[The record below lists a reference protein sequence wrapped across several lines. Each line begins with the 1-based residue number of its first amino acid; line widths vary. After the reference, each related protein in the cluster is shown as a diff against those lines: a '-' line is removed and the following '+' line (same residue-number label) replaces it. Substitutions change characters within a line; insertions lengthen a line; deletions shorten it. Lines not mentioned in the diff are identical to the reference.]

1 MGTDAAETRR
11 WLLTAAGFGADV
23 YLYLILSLA
32 VWVLLPTLVLSWAP
46 ILVSSGSMSP
56 AIKAGDIVLIDE
68 NVTDDPLP
76 PGAIIT
82 YRQAGQ
88 HPDRLVTHRI
98 RDATDPGAYV
108 TRGDANDVDDA
119 WPVAHEHV
127 VGYAR
132 LLVPM
137 LGLPIHWARTGSHVA
152 LYAFAGLSLVALAVS
167 TISARTERTA
177 ALSAAEPRAEPESEP
192 GDQIHGAVHAL
203 EDEGVAALP
212 AVQAGPLVGA
222 TGRPLDASR
231 LLLPDH
237 ERDALLF
244 DELSGGL
251 QAACDRLA
259 VEGADEPM
267 LWSAPPPSW
276 AGAERG
282 PLGQREPVAR
292 EQEQAQLGLRVRRAR
307 AAKRKAI
314 QPVVF
319 LVLSACLIAGG
330 VALPVTEA
338 AFTAAAPATGNLFT
352 TAPGEPE
359 GEPLPPQLIL
369 PPFQGQDSFTA
380 GQQTATI
387 SFDFPVPGATA
398 LDGTAVA
405 VLRVRPSTPGNPP
418 RSVGVT
424 LFGADGQDLAAASVQ
439 QQGWEGGWTDITLT
453 LEDDLVTTLEA
464 GSTLTVEVLL
474 HRLEL
479 DLSGA
484 SIINLPVTS

>member
-212 AVQAGPLVGA
+212 AVQAGPLVGV

-244 DELSGGL
+244 DELSSGIE
-251 QAACDRLA
+251 AACDRLG
-259 VEGADEPM
+259 VEGASGHL
-267 LWSAPPPSW
+267 LWSAAPPCSAVTEPGHLS
-276 AGAERG
+276 
-282 PLGQREPVAR
+282 QRDRAAR
-292 EQEQAQLGLRVRRAR
+292 EHAETRSGLRARRAR
-307 AAKRKAI
+307 AAKRKAM
-314 QPVVF
+314 QPIVF
-319 LVLSACLIAGG
+319 LALSAGLIAGG
-330 VALPVTEA
+330 VSMPVTEA
-338 AFTAAAPATGNLFT
+338 AATAAAPNTGNLFA
-352 TAPGEPE
+352 TAPAEPE
-359 GEPLPPQLIL
+359 GDPLPAPLIL

-380 GQQTATI
+380 GQQTVTI

-418 RSVGVT
+418 RSVGVK
-424 LFGADGQDLAAASVQ
+424 LRGADGQALAAASVQ
-439 QQGWEGGWTDITLT
+439 QQGWANGWTDITLA
-453 LEDDLVTTLEA
+453 LEDDLGTTLEA

-484 SIINLPVTS
+484 SIINLPVTQ